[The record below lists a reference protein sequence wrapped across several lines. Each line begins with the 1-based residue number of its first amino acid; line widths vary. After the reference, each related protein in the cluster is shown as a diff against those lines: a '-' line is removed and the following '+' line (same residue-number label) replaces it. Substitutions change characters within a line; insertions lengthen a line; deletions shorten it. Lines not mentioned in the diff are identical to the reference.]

1 MMKAARWRVTE
12 RRCFLARLA
21 ESGDPVL
28 AAAAVGRPLDEAYRL
43 READEAFGAGWVRA
57 VEIAWELVEA
67 RVLARLLASEENVP
81 ASARIVDSKLA
92 LAILQRRGAVPAA
105 RVAEQA
111 AAGDASGVAQL
122 REEIRLMASGAPD

>member
-105 RVAEQA
+105 RVKPGSIWAT
-111 AAGDASGVAQL
+111 L
-122 REEIRLMASGAPD
+122 RGLC